1 MATIG
6 SLTFEEMFEFV
17 KLWVKGQTTTLTFS
31 PTNLHLLIKTT
42 LFTIFM
48 PKSSKLSMKSYVLA
62 FPISDLAV
70 KKVKVNPRSSFELS

>member
-1 MATIG
+1 MVTIG
-6 SLTFEEMFEFV
+6 LLAFEEMFEFV
-17 KLWVKGQTTTLTFS
+17 KLWLFLDQRSKMTLTFS

-62 FPISDLAV
+62 FSHI
-70 KKVKVNPRSSFELS
+70 